1 MRSDIVKKG
10 AHRAPHRSLL
20 KSMGYTD
27 DEIAAP
33 WVGVVS
39 AYSELVPGH
48 IHLGRVVQA
57 ARAGVRSEGG
67 TPMEFPSIGICD
79 GLAMGHPGMR
89 YSLPS
94 RELVADSIQA
104 MAEGHALDAL
114 VLVAGC
120 DKIVPGMLMAAARLD
135 LPAILVAG
143 GPMMAGRREGSPVSL
158 SDVFEAVGRLSAGE
172 TTREELARL
181 EEDACPG
188 CGSCAGM
195 FTANSMN
202 GLTEALG
209 MALPGNGTI
218 PAVHAGRI
226 RLAKNSGRA
235 VMDLIRKG
243 WTARNILTRSAF
255 ENALRVDMAL
265 GCSSNSLLH
274 LTAVA
279 VEAGIDLDL
288 DLVNAISARTPNLCR
303 LSPAGPHHVEDLN
316 AAGGV
321 PAVMKELAG
330 LNLIDLDGLTV
341 SGRPLRETL
350 AAAEV
355 LDPAVIRPAVTPYA
369 AEGGL
374 AVLKGNL
381 APEGCVIKRS
391 ALDATMLRHRGPA
404 MVFDREEAA
413 VEAIL
418 AGRINPGM
426 VIVIRY
432 EGPRG
437 GPGMREMLAPT
448 AALCGR
454 GLDRE
459 TALVTDGRFS
469 GATRGAAIGHVS
481 PEAARGGLIG
491 LVRDG
496 DRISF
501 DVPAGVIRL
510 EVGEDELNA
519 RRAGWTPPD
528 PPAGNGYL
536 ARYARM
542 VGSAA
547 RGAVFE
553 VADTGSPT

>member
-1 MRSDIVKKG
+1 
-10 AHRAPHRSLL
+10 
-20 KSMGYTD
+20 MGYTD
-27 DEIAAP
+27 EEISAP
-33 WVGVVS
+33 WVGVVN

-48 IHLGRVVQA
+48 IHLNRVTEAVK
-57 ARAGVRSEGG
+57 AGVRTAGG

-89 YSLPS
+89 YSLAS
-94 RELVADSIQA
+94 RELVADSIEA
-104 MAEGHALDAL
+104 MTEAHALDAL

-135 LPAILVAG
+135 IPAVMVAG
-143 GPMMAGRREGSPVSL
+143 GPMLAGRRGRTPVSL
-158 SDVFEAVGRLSAGE
+158 SDVFEAVGRCSAGKMSQE
-172 TTREELARL
+172 DLGRL
-181 EEDACPG
+181 EEGACPG

-202 GLTEALG
+202 CLTEALG

-226 RLAKNSGRA
+226 RLAKKSGMA
-235 VMDLIRKG
+235 VMGLLRSGK
-243 WTARNILTRSAF
+243 TARSILTRSAF

-279 VEAGIDLDL
+279 FEAGVALDL
-288 DLVNAISARTPNLCR
+288 DLVNRISGRTPNLCR

-321 PAVMKELAG
+321 AAVMKELADSG
-330 LNLIDLDGLTV
+330 LLELDGPTV
-341 SGRPLRETL
+341 SGRTLRETL
-350 AAAEV
+350 AGAEV
-355 LDPAVIRPAVTPYA
+355 TDREVIRPAAAPYA

-391 ALDATMLRHRGPA
+391 ATDASMLRHRGPA
-404 MVFDREEAA
+404 QVFDREEAA
-413 VEAIL
+413 GEAIL
-418 AGRINPGM
+418 AGKITPGT

-491 LVRDG
+491 LVKDG
-496 DRISF
+496 DLISF
-501 DVPAGVIRL
+501 DVAAGTITL
-510 EVGEDELNA
+510 EVPDSELA
-519 RRAGWTPPD
+519 VRRTEWSPPD
-528 PPAGNGYL
+528 SPVRTGYL
-536 ARYARM
+536 TRYARM
-542 VGSAA
+542 AGSAA
-547 RGAVFE
+547 RGAVLE
-553 VADTGSPT
+553 PEDEGRAK